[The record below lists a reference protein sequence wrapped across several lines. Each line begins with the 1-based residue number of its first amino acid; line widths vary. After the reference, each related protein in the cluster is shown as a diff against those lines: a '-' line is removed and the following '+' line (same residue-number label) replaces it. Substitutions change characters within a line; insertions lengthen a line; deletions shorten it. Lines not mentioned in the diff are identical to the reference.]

1 MKPWSVGIIG
11 LAGLAAIVAGAYASP
26 EVLLA
31 VAALAAA
38 GIGIGWPYFLGIPAK
53 KTLAVLI
60 GLPGVG
66 SAVAAT
72 YLPAPGFLDWTPSF
86 LAVGVMAI
94 FVMQLIRG
102 TGQAQRL
109 ESTLGSCAG
118 VLLSCL
124 GAGWI
129 ASSRFNGVREMIL
142 VAAISSAIALLAG
155 LIRWP
160 DRIVAPLGIVSAG
173 LAGPLAGLVFSDIAV
188 LPAALVGV
196 VVGAVLVSFRR
207 LVILNGEGL
216 ECFGGRGHGARA
228 GFCCRFPG
236 LLHRQTTHLL
246 SVRMASCPYLHMR
259 SFSLSCLAWPA
270 CPWRGLPALSCTA
283 SSKAR
288 SNTFQ
293 TP

>member
-1 MKPWSVGIIG
+1 MRAWSIGVIG
-11 LAGLAAIVAGAYASP
+11 LAGLAATVGASYTSP
-26 EVLLA
+26 EALLA
-31 VAALAAA
+31 VGVLTAAA
-38 GIGIGWPYFLGIPAK
+38 VGIGWPHFLGIPAR

-66 SAVAAT
+66 AAVTAA

-86 LAVGVMAI
+86 IAAGVMAI

-129 ASSRFNGVREMIL
+129 ATSRFNGVREMLL
-142 VAAISSAIALLAG
+142 VATISAAIALLAG

-160 DRIVAPLGIVSAG
+160 DRVVAPLGVVAAG

-188 LPAALVGV
+188 IPAAIVGV

-207 LVILNGEGL
+207 LVIIRGE
-216 ECFGGRGHGARA
+216 
-228 GFCCRFPG
+228 
-236 LLHRQTTHLL
+236 
-246 SVRMASCPYLHMR
+246 
-259 SFSLSCLAWPA
+259 SLSFAAALGIGLGPVSAVGSLAYFIDK
-270 CPWRGLPALSCTA
+270 LLI
-283 SSKAR
+283 
-288 SNTFQ
+288 F
-293 TP
+293 

>member
-72 YLPAPGFLDWTPSF
+72 YLPAPGFLDCTPSF
-86 LAVGVMAI
+86 LA
-94 FVMQLIRG
+94 
-102 TGQAQRL
+102 
-109 ESTLGSCAG
+109 

-216 ECFGGRGHGARA
+216 NVLAAVGM
-228 GFCCRFPG
+228 G
-236 LLHRQTTHLL
+236 LGPVSAVGSLAYFIDKLL
-246 SVRMASCPYLHMR
+246 IY
-259 SFSLSCLAWPA
+259 
-270 CPWRGLPALSCTA
+270 
-283 SSKAR
+283 
-288 SNTFQ
+288 
-293 TP
+293 